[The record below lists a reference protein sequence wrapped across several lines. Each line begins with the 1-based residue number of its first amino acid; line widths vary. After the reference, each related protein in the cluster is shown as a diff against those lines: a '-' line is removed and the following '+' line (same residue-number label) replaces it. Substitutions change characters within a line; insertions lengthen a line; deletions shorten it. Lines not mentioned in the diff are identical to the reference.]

1 MQHSVLTKTQ
11 NEDFVPINIESMKV
25 FRALGKILKFKLYAE
40 ESLIFVLSHP
50 EGEQNKHKIFYTKI
64 TNGGL
69 ESWKNGWKHFEID
82 TEVIDFCYGV
92 TSKFLF
98 VARKG

>member
-1 MQHSVLTKTQ
+1 
-11 NEDFVPINIESMKV
+11 MKV
-25 FRALGKILKFKLYAE
+25 FCNLGKIIRLKLYAE

-50 EGEQNKHKIFYTKI
+50 EKENNKQRIFYTNI

-69 ESWKNGWKHFEID
+69 ESWEKDWKHFEID
-82 TEVIDFCYGV
+82 TEVIDFCYGA
-92 TSKFLF
+92 TSKELF